1 MADDQKEES
10 VDVAVAVTVAVEA
23 SPKLLINGEEFTA
36 CSDHDVAG
44 SSPSE
49 DEVDRKYTHSPIDS
63 HSDNDVKDGTEPFQP
78 PSEELSD
85 KIVTQVEFFF

>member
-63 HSDNDVKDGTEPFQP
+63 HSKKILLLQTSKCGNCSSLVYVKYMTE
-78 PSEELSD
+78 
-85 KIVTQVEFFF
+85 IRHV